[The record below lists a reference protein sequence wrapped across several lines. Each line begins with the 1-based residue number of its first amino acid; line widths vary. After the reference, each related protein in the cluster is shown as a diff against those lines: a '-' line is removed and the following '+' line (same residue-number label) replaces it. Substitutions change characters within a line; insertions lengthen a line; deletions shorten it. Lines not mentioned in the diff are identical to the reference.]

1 MFTRR
6 RGNRIRN
13 LPTLHLYEEE
23 LLDKAPSDRRLA
35 AGLLIFSL
43 AFCALV
49 FQAGFKE
56 IWAYGKCS
64 LNGGTNCSSI
74 ASSSSASP

>member
-1 MFTRR
+1 MITRR
-6 RGNRIRN
+6 KENRIRN

-23 LLDKAPSDRRLA
+23 LLGKARSNRRLA

-56 IWAYGKCS
+56 MWVYGKCS
-64 LNGGTNCSSI
+64 LNGGTNCPSI
-74 ASSSSASP
+74 ASSSSANP